1 MNYQYSSDLIFPIAA
16 TVVGGLLVWVI
27 IYLIKVVINQG
38 KETGDLKTEITVL
51 NNKVYGLTET
61 LNTEIAQVESKL
73 HEVELE
79 IKQAADERL
88 KLHQLVEDKLI
99 NFRNGLD
106 EKLDKMFAK
115 VNRISEDVAVIKSK
129 QAK

>member
-1 MNYQYSSDLIFPIAA
+1 MTSQYSSDLIFPIVA

-51 NNKVYGLTET
+51 KNKVYGLTET
-61 LNTEIAQVESKL
+61 LDTEIAQVESKL
-73 HEVELE
+73 HEVEIE

>member
-1 MNYQYSSDLIFPIAA
+1 MNYQYSSDLIFPIVA

-73 HEVELE
+73 HEVEIE

-99 NFRNGLD
+99 NFRDGLD

>member
-1 MNYQYSSDLIFPIAA
+1 MNYQYSSDLIFPIVA

-38 KETGDLKTEITVL
+38 KETGELKTEITVL
-51 NNKVYGLTET
+51 KNKVYGLTET
-61 LNTEIAQVESKL
+61 LDTEIAQVESKL
-73 HEVELE
+73 HEVEIE

>member
-73 HEVELE
+73 HEVEIE

>member
-1 MNYQYSSDLIFPIAA
+1 MTSQYSSDLIFPIVA

-73 HEVELE
+73 HEVEIE

-99 NFRNGLD
+99 NFRDGLD

>member
-1 MNYQYSSDLIFPIAA
+1 MNYQYSSDLIFPIVA

>member
-1 MNYQYSSDLIFPIAA
+1 MNYQYSSDLIFPIVA

-51 NNKVYGLTET
+51 KNKVYGLTET
-61 LNTEIAQVESKL
+61 LDTEIAQVESKL
-73 HEVELE
+73 HEVEIE

>member
-1 MNYQYSSDLIFPIAA
+1 MTSQYSSDLIFPIAA

-73 HEVELE
+73 HEVEIE

>member
-51 NNKVYGLTET
+51 KNKVYGLTET
-61 LNTEIAQVESKL
+61 LDTEIAQVESKL
-73 HEVELE
+73 HEVEIE